1 MKKIL
6 LTITIISLLAT
17 PLYSLA
23 AEDDSFLGQTSHFLE
38 RVFSGEKKVED
49 LPEEAGEVFSGPGR
63 GRTQPAPTARSNQAP
78 AQGTRPAEDKGSAP
92 VDKSIS
98 GDRDRVREHQ
108 PATSSNTSI
117 SSGGGGIGDA
127 VQRTVHVNSQFSVT
141 LEENASTGH
150 RWEISSTPE
159 VVSFIDS
166 DYLSEIDQVNEDVEA
181 RKVGVPGKRI
191 FKFNAIKEGAG
202 EIELSLRSPAGEIV
216 DSKLFQVKVVAEDK
230 DIGKEGSFFDRIRD
244 RVKDMVNRPTSSPDK
259 AQGPGEFRPSDEANV
274 PEEVRQFIEQ
284 KREEVRNKL
293 QENQQRIQQIREEVQ
308 QRVEQKRQE
317 IQQKLERIRNNQ
329 KRQTAERIHSRLLET
344 RERTLMNFN
353 NALDRM
359 ETVLTNITTRA
370 DKAQSE
376 GKNIEEVETL
386 VSNAQDK
393 VTQARERVQNI
404 FQKEYQLEFS
414 NEEQLRESFQNVR
427 DEVYTDLSGVRDTIN
442 DVRDTTESAADAL
455 NQILESDN

>member
-6 LTITIISLLAT
+6 LTITIFSLLAT

-38 RVFSGEKKVED
+38 RVFSGEKEVEENVPGETD
-49 LPEEAGEVFSGPGR
+49 QALPGPGR
-63 GRTQPAPTARSNQAP
+63 GKAQSARPNRAPTQGVRS
-78 AQGTRPAEDKGSAP
+78 AEDKGSVSP
-92 VDKSIS
+92 NKSVS
-98 GDRDRVREHQ
+98 GDKDRIREHQ

-117 SSGGGGIGDA
+117 SSGGEGIGDA
-127 VQRTVHVNSQFSVT
+127 VQRTVRVNSQFSVT

-150 RWEISSTPE
+150 RWEVSSTPD

-166 DYLSEIDQVNEDVEA
+166 DYLSEIDQANEDVEA
-181 RKVGVPGKRI
+181 RKVGTPGKRI
-191 FKFNAIKEGAG
+191 FKFNAIKEGIG
-202 EIELSLRSPAGEIV
+202 EIELSLRSPADEVV
-216 DSKLFQVKVVAEDK
+216 DSKIFQVKVVAEDK
-230 DIGKEGSFFDRIRD
+230 DIGREGSFFDRVRD
-244 RVKDMVNRPTSSPDK
+244 RVKDMINRPTSSSDR
-259 AQGPGEFRPSDEANV
+259 AQGPGEFKPSDEANV

-308 QRVEQKRQE
+308 QRIQEKRQE
-317 IQQKLERIRNNQ
+317 IQQKLERIRNEQ
-329 KRQTAERIHSRLLET
+329 KKQTAERIHNRLLET
-344 RERTLMNFN
+344 REKTLMNFN

-359 ETVLTNITTRA
+359 ETVLTNISTRA

-386 VSNAQDK
+386 VANAQDK

-427 DEVYTDLSGVRDTIN
+427 DEVYTDLSGARDTIN